1 MPGTIMCLKYL
12 WNLHPPLLL
21 RDISLYW
28 YIRVG
33 KGMVNISLMVEFE

>member
-1 MPGTIMCLKYL
+1 MCLKYL
-12 WNLHPPLLL
+12 WNIHLALLL

-33 KGMVNISLMVEFE
+33 KRIVDISLMAKFE